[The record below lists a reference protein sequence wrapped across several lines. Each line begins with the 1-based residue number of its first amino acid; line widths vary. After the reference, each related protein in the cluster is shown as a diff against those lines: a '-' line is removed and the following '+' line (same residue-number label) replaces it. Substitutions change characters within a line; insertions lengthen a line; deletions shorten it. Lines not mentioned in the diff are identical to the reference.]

1 MAPAPSGHLSSP
13 ADRRPTT
20 PWVQKRTVLPSRKG
34 DYPVHAQR
42 SRKVLTGRWIHVGRG
57 GVIPTRGWIR
67 FLTISVAAGLAMVIW
82 GIIEWDPTL
91 VLVGIAGF
99 LLTFWRRSQF
109 VEALR
114 AV

>member
-1 MAPAPSGHLSSP
+1 M
-13 ADRRPTT
+13 
-20 PWVQKRTVLPSRKG
+20 
-34 DYPVHAQR
+34 
-42 SRKVLTGRWIHVGRG
+42 TGRWIHVGRG

-114 AV
+114 AVETGR